1 MSLCCGHDFA
11 RGDLPKDPSPAETKS
26 QELHSP
32 RTFARRCFG
41 LASWMVPGVT
51 LVLLPKC
58 PACVAAYVALFG
70 VGISLATASSLRTA
84 LVILC
89 VSSLLFLTARYLR
102 ARTRRQLSIRQS
114 LQVSPEMTKSPGWL
128 TKRPRRE

>member
-1 MSLCCGHDFA
+1 
-11 RGDLPKDPSPAETKS
+11 LPKDPSPAKTKS

-32 RTFARRCFG
+32 RAFARRCFG

-58 PACVAAYVALFG
+58 PACVATYVALFG

-84 LVILC
+84 LVIMC

-102 ARTRRQLSIRQS
+102 ARTGRQLSIRQS
-114 LQVSPEMTKSPGWL
+114 LQVSPETTKSPGWL